1 MISDE
6 KRNGV
11 ADRLRSIA
19 KEEDVDGYSYTE
31 LWDRLID
38 FIYDDLESYEN
49 ATCADDLSLLADL
62 IDRPAVKP
70 VYPYDNMPDYV
81 FCGECNT
88 QIWNSANYCPQCG
101 TRCVP
106 YSEPFFDEEHRR
118 IYETIC
124 SNVQQR

>member
-11 ADRLRSIA
+11 ADKLRGIA
-19 KEEDVDGYSYTE
+19 KEEGVNDYPYIE
-31 LWDRLID
+31 LWNRLII
-38 FIYDDLESYEN
+38 FIYDNNLESYEN
-49 ATCADDLSLLADL
+49 ATCADDLNFLADL

-70 VYPYDNMPDYV
+70 IYPYDDIPDYV

-106 YSEPFFDEEHRR
+106 YSEPFFNDEHRR
-118 IYETIC
+118 IYETVC
-124 SNVQQR
+124 SDV

>member
-1 MISDE
+1 M
-6 KRNGV
+6 
-11 ADRLRSIA
+11 
-19 KEEDVDGYSYTE
+19 
-31 LWDRLID
+31 
-38 FIYDDLESYEN
+38 
-49 ATCADDLSLLADL
+49 SLLADL

-70 VYPYDNMPDYV
+70 VYPYDDMPDYL

-106 YSEPFFDEEHRR
+106 YGKPFFDDEDRR

-124 SNVQQR
+124 GDV